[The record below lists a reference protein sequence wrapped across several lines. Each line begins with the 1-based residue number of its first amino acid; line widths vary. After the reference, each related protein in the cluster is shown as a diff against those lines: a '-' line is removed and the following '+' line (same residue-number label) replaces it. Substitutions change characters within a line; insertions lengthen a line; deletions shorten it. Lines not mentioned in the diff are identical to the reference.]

1 LELIT
6 PLLLELVVQLVLAI
20 TQFFPQLHQLVVVVV
35 ELVVA
40 IPRLG

>member
-6 PLLLELVVQLVLAI
+6 PLLLELVDLLAQVI
-20 TQFFPQLHQLVVVVV
+20 TQFSPQLHQLVVVVV
-35 ELVVA
+35 VLVVA